1 LILWNQRRIAKPRPE
16 LRPDRRDL
24 IMRTALLKT
33 FARITTTALVGGVA
47 AVGAV
52 TLPAHAATG
61 TVVTD
66 SGTGV
71 AIRSGNAT
79 SFASVGNQPNGAV
92 EIDCQIYGE
101 PVTGKFGRSLVWDHI
116 PGKGFIT
123 DAYVN
128 TGSTGLI
135 APLCTSNPRADKA
148 IAWYAARSGSTA
160 YQGLCEK
167 AAENS
172 YGKDLVWGSAKIDW
186 NDAVSRGMAH
196 PGDLNPPKGALVFW
210 DLAAPYGHVGV
221 AKGDGTFW
229 ATSVSGAIGTRSLP
243 YFNSYLGWAWP
254 NF

>member
-1 LILWNQRRIAKPRPE
+1 
-16 LRPDRRDL
+16 
-24 IMRTALLKT
+24 MRTALM
-33 FARITTTALVGGVA
+33 RITARLTALALLSAGALVGTGV
-47 AVGAV
+47 
-52 TLPAHAATG
+52 LPASAATG
-61 TVVTD
+61 TVDTD
-66 SGTGV
+66 SNTGV

-79 SFASVGNQPNGAV
+79 SFGTVGNQPDGPV

-101 PVTGKFGRSLVWDHI
+101 PVTGKFGRSLIWDHI

-128 TGSTGLI
+128 TGSSGLV

-160 YQGLCEK
+160 YQEYCEM

-172 YGKDLVWGSAKIDW
+172 YGKTGIWASAMADW
-186 NDAVSRGMAH
+186 NDAVARGVAH
-196 PGDLNPPKGALVFW
+196 RGDLNPPKGALVFW
-210 DLAAPYGHVGV
+210 NLAAPYGHVGV

-229 ATSVSGAIGTRSLP
+229 ATSVSGAIGTRALP
-243 YFNSYLGWAWP
+243 YFSSYLGWAWP

>member
-1 LILWNQRRIAKPRPE
+1 
-16 LRPDRRDL
+16 
-24 IMRTALLKT
+24 MRTALM
-33 FARITTTALVGGVA
+33 RITARLSAMTLLAGA
-47 AVGAV
+47 AVLGTGV
-52 TLPAHAATG
+52 LPASAATG
-61 TVVTD
+61 TVDTD
-66 SGTGV
+66 SNTGV

-79 SFASVGNQPNGAV
+79 SFGSVGNQPDGPV
-92 EIDCQIYGE
+92 EIDCQLYGE
-101 PVTGKFGRSLVWDHI
+101 PVTGKFGRSLIWDHI

-128 TGSTGLI
+128 TGSSGLV

-148 IAWYAARSGSTA
+148 VAWYAARNGSTA
-160 YQGLCEK
+160 FQGYCEM

-172 YGKDLVWGSAKIDW
+172 YGKTAIWASAKADW
-186 NDAVSRGMAH
+186 NDAVARGVAH
-196 PGDLNPPKGALVFW
+196 RGDLNPPKGALVFW

-229 ATSVSGAIGTRSLP
+229 ATSVSGAIGTRTLP